1 MHTINSAVNYNTKP
15 AKTVTKKASC
25 PASSQQ
31 PNTEEAVSTDKTQE
45 NTTPAYVY
53 SKSSTS
59 SEQEKTS
66 DDIQLER
73 FREMLE
79 KIRTQ
84 NKNNFKIKKTKVQF
98 SAVNELIQLANSETV
113 SQANAVLSR
122 VRLKYSNTINSDDS
136 EVLALRKAMLKVIR
150 KARQK
155 IKKLKSEACLNTK
168 KKNAESEQ
176 KKELVKKLER
186 ELSMRKRNR
195 KTKEQNDIL
204 EAQRDEI
211 INRSNSANNREDDSY
226 TAYLES
232 KISSLE
238 AAPEVHMAD
247 STMADGSCGGGSA
260 DSTGS
265 DASAAETSS
274 IPV

>member
-1 MHTINSAVNYNTKP
+1 MQKINSAVNYNTKP
-15 AKTVTKKASC
+15 TKTVTKKASC

-195 KTKEQNDIL
+195 KAKEQNDIL

-211 INRSNSANNREDDSY
+211 INRSNSANNREDSY

-232 KISSLE
+232 RISSLE
-238 AAPEVHMAD
+238 AAPEVNMAD
-247 STMADGSCGGGSA
+247 STMTGGSCGGGSA

-265 DASAAETSS
+265 DASAAETSD

>member
-195 KTKEQNDIL
+195 KAKEQNDIL

-211 INRSNSANNREDDSY
+211 INRSNSANNREDSY

-232 KISSLE
+232 RISSLE

-265 DASAAETSS
+265 DASAAETSD

>member
-1 MHTINSAVNYNTKP
+1 MQKINSAVNYNTKP

-195 KTKEQNDIL
+195 KAKEQNDIL

-232 KISSLE
+232 RISSLE

-247 STMADGSCGGGSA
+247 STMTGGSSGGGSA

-265 DASAAETSS
+265 DASAAETSN